1 MSTPT
6 GTQGNNPDPRIDRAF
21 ELFGD
26 RWTLLIVRE
35 VFAGVRRFGRMQRRL
50 GIARTVLSARL
61 ALLVEHGVLER
72 RRYHSD
78 PDWFEYVLTPRGHAL
93 YPAITALTRWAGEH
107 LPPTAGSPPSRPRAG
122 RAAAAPPARD

>member
-1 MSTPT
+1 MAIRPLK
-6 GTQGNNPDPRIDRAF
+6 DDRIERAF

-35 VFAGVRRFGRMQRRL
+35 VFRGVHRFGRMQRRL

-72 RRYHSD
+72 RRYHAD
-78 PDWFEYVLTPRGHAL
+78 PDWYEYVLTERGAAL
-93 YPAITALTRWAGEH
+93 YPAIAALSRWAGEH
-107 LPPTAGSPPSRPRAG
+107 LDAQPL
-122 RAAAAPPARD
+122 RD